1 MNVVSPG
8 WVETPMWDEL
18 AGPAKTA
25 MWDEM
30 GQRVPAG
37 RIAKPADIAR
47 AYSFLL
53 GSEMTTGIVLKIDG
67 GHALI

>member
-1 MNVVSPG
+1 
-8 WVETPMWDEL
+8 MWDEL

-25 MWDEM
+25 MWEEM

-47 AYSFLL
+47 AYTFLL
-53 GSEMTTGIVLKIDG
+53 SSEMTTGIVLKIDG
-67 GHALI
+67 GHALV